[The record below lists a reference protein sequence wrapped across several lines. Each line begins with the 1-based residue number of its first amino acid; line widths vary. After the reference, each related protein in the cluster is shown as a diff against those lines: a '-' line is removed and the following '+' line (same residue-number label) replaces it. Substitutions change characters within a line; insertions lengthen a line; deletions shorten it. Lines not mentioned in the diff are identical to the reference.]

1 MKTAKSTGISE
12 TAYAIV
18 LLLLL
23 CLPPFLGIMLMHLH
37 GSPARLFYRSF
48 SWFAC
53 GLLAGAF
60 VMPHALRL
68 LCRNP
73 AGGEKEKTRQRL
85 FLFLCLCPLAVL
97 SLLIAWG
104 KGFCSSYVP
113 LGLPLAASFGLGALV
128 PLGQMLFFAWVPP
141 RWLGR
146 AMAAFF
152 IFLEL
157 FWLMLLPDLSGAL
170 NGGGTPSPEQL
181 AFSLMSMR
189 KALYVCLGMTLSLAL
204 VLWQRNSVLPDGLPE
219 QGPRHPAWRS
229 AFSPGALLFMA
240 ALCFCMNGLLGGGV
254 SMEILYF
261 LPGPSWAH
269 ALFVFL
275 CLLAGL
281 CMDKYGQ
288 QGARVLVSSCACVFL
303 LMPVLLV
310 TRQGTAL
317 HGLLL
322 YAAYAAQHLLYMAML
337 LLLGRG
343 PFEGRF
349 PGLMCVSIHL
359 LWGVAF
365 LVSALAHGSGRPPV
379 ELLLFSAMLL
389 AGGIIVTALGAP
401 TAAPAVPA
409 RARPAAPPV
418 SPEAFA
424 EHHGLSTRD
433 QEVLRLLLD
442 GADAPALAEA
452 LGILPP
458 EWEQGEATPA
468 ELAARYNLSPR
479 MRNVLHL
486 LLEGAGT
493 REIAEALGIAP
504 PPAKGMMTP
513 EVFAE
518 RYNLTP
524 RMREVLHL
532 LLKGADT
539 KTIAEALGVS
549 PYTAR
554 LHVHHILRRTQLHSR
569 KSILELVA
577 KN

>member
-1 MKTAKSTGISE
+1 MKTEKSSGISE
-12 TAYAIV
+12 TAYAV
-18 LLLLL
+18 ALLLLL
-23 CLPPFLGIMLMHLH
+23 SLPPFLGIMLMHLH
-37 GSPARLFYRSF
+37 DSPASVFYQSF
-48 SWFAC
+48 LWFAC

-60 VMPHALRL
+60 AMPPVLRL
-68 LCRNP
+68 LCLRQP
-73 AGGEKEKTRQRL
+73 GGEKEKSRQRL
-85 FLFLCLCPLAVL
+85 FLFLCLCPLAAL
-97 SLLIAWG
+97 TLFIACG
-104 KGFCSSYVP
+104 KGFCPSYVP

-128 PLGQMLFFAWVPP
+128 PLGQLLFFAWVP
-141 RWLGR
+141 RGWQGR

-152 IFLEL
+152 VFLEL

-170 NGGGTPSPEQL
+170 SGNGTPSPEQL
-181 AFSLMSMR
+181 AFSLVSMR
-189 KALYVCLGMTLSLAL
+189 KALYVCLGMALCLAL
-204 VLWQRNSVLPDGLPE
+204 VLWQRSAVPE
-219 QGPRHPAWRS
+219 REPGPPAWRP
-229 AFSPGALLFMA
+229 AFSPAVLLFMA
-240 ALCFCMNGLLGGGV
+240 ALCFCMNGLLGGDV
-254 SMEILYF
+254 SLAILYF
-261 LPGPSWAH
+261 RPGPSWAH
-269 ALFVFL
+269 AFFLLL

-281 CMDKYGQ
+281 CLDRYGKK
-288 QGARVLVSSCACVFL
+288 GARALVSACACVFL

-310 TRQGTAL
+310 ARQGTAL

-322 YAAYAAQHLLYMAML
+322 YAAYTAQHLLYLAML

-365 LVSALAHGSGRPPV
+365 LVSALAHGSGRAPM

-389 AGGIIVTALGAP
+389 ASGIIVTALGAP
-401 TAAPAVPA
+401 PVPEP
-409 RARPAAPPV
+409 ARPAAAPL

-424 EHHGLSTRD
+424 EHYGLSPRD
-433 QEVLRLLLD
+433 QEVLYLLLA
-442 GADAPALAEA
+442 GADTAVLAAA
-452 LGILPP
+452 LGVLPSA
-458 EWEQGEATPA
+458 WEQGGAGPE
-468 ELAARYNLSPR
+468 ELAARHNLSPR

-504 PPAKGMMTP
+504 PPAQEVMTP
-513 EVFAE
+513 EVFAA